1 MVFGVVERKEPK
13 VSLLSNLIEPVSNL
27 LDKAIPDQDLKRK
40 LSHEIA
46 TMSEKHA
53 QELALAQIKVNAAE
67 AASGSLFKGGWRPCI
82 GWICGIA
89 FGYHFVLQPVII
101 FVVALIGIEI
111 PELPKFDMNT
121 LLTVLAGML
130 GIGGLR
136 TYEKQKGLTK

>member
-1 MVFGVVERKEPK
+1 
-13 VSLLSNLIEPVSNL
+13 
-27 LDKAIPDQDLKRK
+27 
-40 LSHEIA
+40 
-46 TMSEKHA
+46 MSEKHA
-53 QELALAQIKVNAAE
+53 QELALAQVKVNATE

-101 FVVALIGIEI
+101 FIVALVGIEI
-111 PELPKFDMNT
+111 PELPEFDMST
-121 LLTVLAGML
+121 LLTVLGGML

>member
-1 MVFGVVERKEPK
+1 MERKELK
-13 VSLLSNLIEPVSNL
+13 VSLLSSLIQPVSNL

-53 QELALAQIKVNAAE
+53 QSLALAQIEVNAAE

-101 FVVALIGIEI
+101 FVVALIGMEI

-121 LLTVLAGML
+121 LLTVLGGML

>member
-1 MVFGVVERKEPK
+1 
-13 VSLLSNLIEPVSNL
+13 VSLLSSLIEPVSNL

>member
-1 MVFGVVERKEPK
+1 METKGRIMG
-13 VSLLSNLIEPVSNL
+13 LLDNLIQPVSKI

-53 QELALAQIKVNAAE
+53 QELALAQVKVNAAE

-82 GWICGIA
+82 GWICGSA

-101 FVVALIGIEI
+101 FVVALVGMEI
-111 PELPKFDMNT
+111 PELPEFDMGT
-121 LLTVLAGML
+121 LLTVLGGML